1 MVAIDLTPL
10 SVADAPPVTKRPE
23 LHLDSQTLDELF
35 APELW
40 SALAPGLDGAD
51 ADAAP
56 FEVAAGDGEKLRA
69 ALAADGFV
77 AVERPPPWCV
87 DVSRL
92 ARAAAS
98 LAAHGFPPGFL
109 LAYEA
114 SWRLQAQLA
123 TVISTATGG
132 NVATGD
138 AIAFRV
144 EPGASGFGPHRD
156 RQPDDA
162 ATTFREDDAPRSNV
176 AWVALSRA
184 TPANGCMY
192 VVPRRGDN
200 AYAAGGDGAVADP
213 VAAALGADE
222 ASGAKACYQR
232 VRALPLDAGGFL
244 LLSHRVVHW
253 GAAAAPD
260 HREPPRVALSFGFA
274 DPALE
279 PCLFVDAAMA
289 RRPPLD
295 ARVALAAAQQV
306 VYARNDSKRRKHD
319 LALFHRVFKAR
330 QHYFTEAFRRKVSD
344 RYQWLT
350 FLRKAGASAGG

>member
-10 SVADAPPVTKRPE
+10 SVDDTPPVTKRPE

-40 SALAPGLDGAD
+40 SALAPGLDGAE
-51 ADAAP
+51 DAAP

-69 ALAADGFV
+69 TLAADGFV

-114 SWRLQAQLA
+114 SWRLQAQLS

-132 NVATGD
+132 NIATGD

-156 RQPDDA
+156 RQPESPSS
-162 ATTFREDDAPRSNV
+162 TFREDDAPRSNV

-192 VVPRRGDN
+192 VVPRGGDA
-200 AYAAGGDGAVADP
+200 AYAEGGDGKVGDP
-213 VAAALGADE
+213 VAAALGAP
-222 ASGAKACYQR
+222 YR
-232 VRALPLDAGGFL
+232 
-244 LLSHRVVHW
+244 
-253 GAAAAPD
+253 
-260 HREPPRVALSFGFA
+260 
-274 DPALE
+274 
-279 PCLFVDAAMA
+279 
-289 RRPPLD
+289 
-295 ARVALAAAQQV
+295 
-306 VYARNDSKRRKHD
+306 
-319 LALFHRVFKAR
+319 
-330 QHYFTEAFRRKVSD
+330 
-344 RYQWLT
+344 
-350 FLRKAGASAGG
+350 

>member
-1 MVAIDLTPL
+1 MSIHTPLHTTAWHCTERGQQQKCTQPDSSMVAIDLTPL
-10 SVADAPPVTKRPE
+10 SVDDTPPVVQRAE

-40 SALAPGLDGAD
+40 SALAPGLDGAE
-51 ADAAP
+51 DAAP

-98 LAAHGFPPGFL
+98 LVAHGFPPGFL

-114 SWRLQAQLA
+114 SWRLQAQLS

-156 RQPDDA
+156 RQPDML
-162 ATTFREDDAPRSNV
+162 TVPEETPVPLLPRHHAV
-176 AWVALSRA
+176 
-184 TPANGCMY
+184 
-192 VVPRRGDN
+192 GD
-200 AYAAGGDGAVADP
+200 AYAAAAHEALHHGVRLRTVRLQACPLGADLERLAERGVDALAGLRVTLAVRRVAVRLARLRRA
-213 VAAALGADE
+213 VAAAE
-222 ASGAKACYQR
+222 ARDREDRRG
-232 VRALPLDAGGFL
+232 RA
-244 LLSHRVVHW
+244 
-253 GAAAAPD
+253 
-260 HREPPRVALSFGFA
+260 VA
-274 DPALE
+274 
-279 PCLFVDAAMA
+279 V
-289 RRPPLD
+289 
-295 ARVALAAAQQV
+295 
-306 VYARNDSKRRKHD
+306 
-319 LALFHRVFKAR
+319 
-330 QHYFTEAFRRKVSD
+330 
-344 RYQWLT
+344 
-350 FLRKAGASAGG
+350 

>member
-156 RQPDDA
+156 RQPEDPA
-162 ATTFREDDAPRSNV
+162 ATFREDVAPRSNV
-176 AWVALSRA
+176 AWVALLRA

-192 VVPRRGDN
+192 VVPRGGDA
-200 AYAAGGDGAVADP
+200 AYAEGGDGKVVDIFMRP
-213 VAAALGADE
+213 WGDTRRRRDTPLRSPSIIAAPR
-222 ASGAKACYQR
+222 C
-232 VRALPLDAGGFL
+232 PLDALHSQLRGQVPGAVRRF
-244 LLSHRVVHW
+244 HFRAGARGAVVLF
-253 GAAAAPD
+253 AAADLLFQRQRAAVCAVTRLGQ
-260 HREPPRVALSFGFA
+260 HRGPLLRHDCGPPTHWCRAQTMNSLVA
-274 DPALE
+274 
-279 PCLFVDAAMA
+279 
-289 RRPPLD
+289 
-295 ARVALAAAQQV
+295 
-306 VYARNDSKRRKHD
+306 
-319 LALFHRVFKAR
+319 
-330 QHYFTEAFRRKVSD
+330 
-344 RYQWLT
+344 
-350 FLRKAGASAGG
+350 